1 MLNHK
6 GTTTI
11 KTKRLTLRRFTLQD
25 AEAMYSNWASDTRVA
40 KFLTWLPHESIEV
53 TKALLNDW
61 CTHYDEK
68 NYYNWLIEFEGQAIG
83 NISVV
88 RQSER
93 DRSCE
98 IGYCLAWKHW
108 GKGITSEALKA
119 VVDFLFS
126 QVHMHRIVV
135 ENATENP
142 VSGFVAKKCGFTLE
156 GIRKEAFLAFDGRWF
171 DICHNAILET
181 EWQEQNKHKPI

>member
-1 MLNHK
+1 MLNHI

-11 KTKRLTLRRFTLQD
+11 KTKRLTLRRFTPQD
-25 AEAMYSNWASDTRVA
+25 AEAMYLNWASDTRVA
-40 KFLTWLPHESIEV
+40 KYLTWEPHASPEATRE
-53 TKALLNDW
+53 LLENW

-93 DRSCE
+93 DCSCDL
-98 IGYCLAWKHW
+98 GYCMSQKHW
-108 GKGITSEALKA
+108 GKGIMTEAAKA
-119 VVDFLFS
+119 VTDFLMGD
-126 QVHMHRIVV
+126 VGMHRIVI

-142 VSGFVAKKCGFTLE
+142 ASGCVARKCGYTLE
-156 GIRKEAFLAFDGRWF
+156 GIRKEAFLSLDGRWL
-171 DICHNAILET
+171 DICHNAILKN
-181 EWQEQNKHKPI
+181 EWLKAK